1 MTLSGL
7 MVLSRLGSDVSGR
20 LQLCSIFFFFVL
32 GAAFPNVVVRRPMSG
47 TNPLLRSWMTNGD
60 GRLAITLSSGG
71 GNDRVIMTTVD
82 AAAATVPSSVLLT
95 EALCIISDT

>member
-20 LQLCSIFFFFVL
+20 LQLCSIFFFVL
-32 GAAFPNVVVRRPMSG
+32 GAAFLNVVVRRPMSG